1 MFAVQNPFFLLCP
14 FTSFGQERL
23 AHAGG
28 GGGGGTSL
36 APLRLP
42 QLVAIQM
49 AARDRE
55 PSSRTEWA
63 TITGPRNT
71 AAPPEDEL
79 FFDFAARH
87 AVEAQANMAIA
98 YETVINQIP
107 VVGEVQNLVDQGF
120 NSLRRVSMQKADEV
134 IALQASRMMSSIGAT
149 MLNSLHDHAMPRAV
163 RIVVDNVYGELWPE
177 VKRSLVDSVML
188 DLGLEFRELRA
199 KQDMHH
205 ADPPRGW
212 LKWCAA
218 RLIYAMEPYDLTIWG
233 TIRSPLSLFIRLL
246 FLFPLYGVSDVM
258 VILLAAAKYFT
269 DFDEY
274 VAACPPCQ
282 GSP

>member
-1 MFAVQNPFFLLCP
+1 MHTPL
-14 FTSFGQERL
+14 
-23 AHAGG
+23 GG
-28 GGGGGTSL
+28 GGGDG
-36 APLRLP
+36 
-42 QLVAIQM
+42 
-49 AARDRE
+49 
-55 PSSRTEWA
+55 RTRPRA
-63 TITGPRNT
+63 FITMSGQSNT
-71 AAPPEDEL
+71 APPEDEL

-107 VVGEVQNLVDQGF
+107 VVGEVQSLVDQGF

-199 KQDMHH
+199 KQDLHH
-205 ADPPRGW
+205 ADPPLGW
-212 LKWCAA
+212 LRWCAA

-246 FLFPLYGVSDVM
+246 FLFPLYGVSDMM

-274 VAACPPCQ
+274 VAACPPCL

>member
-1 MFAVQNPFFLLCP
+1 
-14 FTSFGQERL
+14 
-23 AHAGG
+23 
-28 GGGGGTSL
+28 
-36 APLRLP
+36 
-42 QLVAIQM
+42 M

-205 ADPPRGW
+205 AEPPRGW
-212 LKWCAA
+212 LKWCA
-218 RLIYAMEPYDLTIWG
+218 TIWG

-282 GSP
+282 GSL